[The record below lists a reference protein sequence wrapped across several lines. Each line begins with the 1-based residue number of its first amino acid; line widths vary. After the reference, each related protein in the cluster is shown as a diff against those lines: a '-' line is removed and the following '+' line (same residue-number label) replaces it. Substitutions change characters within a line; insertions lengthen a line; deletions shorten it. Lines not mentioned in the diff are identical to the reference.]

1 MSGSSR
7 VRRQRQSVLFLLACA
22 VALLLTLAFGL
33 WIELRIGGITLTEAV
48 DDFGEAVA
56 GGIGAAACVLAA
68 VHNQGRTR
76 TAWALLG
83 GCAASWTVGEAIWSF
98 IEVFQGHQ
106 VPFPSLADAGYLG
119 AVPLAIAAIAVFP
132 GRHRTASRLAFLL
145 DGAIMACALLAVSW
159 ATVLGVVYGAAGDSL
174 LSTSIGLAYPIS
186 DVAVAIMAL
195 LLVGR
200 MARSMRLP
208 LMLVA
213 AGLFANLLSDSAFAY
228 LTTVKMYG
236 PAQLIDT
243 GWVAGYLLIAL
254 GALRATLVPATGLK
268 VDGEHSGDLVLFL
281 PYGSVAIA
289 AAVVL
294 ERALT
299 GQADPFLMWT
309 TAVVVVL
316 VLVRQS
322 IVLWDNLT
330 LNQRLEAQAVALRE
344 SEAHFRSLVQ
354 NSGDVMILADD
365 NGMVQF
371 VSTSIDRFFAYS
383 PTELNGQSFSDY
395 LHPGD
400 QPIFYNGL
408 KKALT
413 ASAHP
418 VTLGCRFRHKLG
430 SWTHCELTITNMLH
444 QSSPQAM
451 VINIRDVTDRKDM
464 EERLAHLAAH
474 DPVTSLP
481 NRIAF
486 RNQLDETLMRSQPGR
501 GAAVMTIDIEKC
513 DRCSL
518 P

>member
-159 ATVLGVVYGAAGDSL
+159 ATVLGVVYRAAGDSL

-383 PTELNGQSFSDY
+383 PTELN
-395 LHPGD
+395 
-400 QPIFYNGL
+400 
-408 KKALT
+408 
-413 ASAHP
+413 
-418 VTLGCRFRHKLG
+418 V
-430 SWTHCELTITNMLH
+430 ITCT
-444 QSSPQAM
+444 
-451 VINIRDVTDRKDM
+451 R
-464 EERLAHLAAH
+464 
-474 DPVTSLP
+474 VTS
-481 NRIAF
+481 RF
-486 RNQLDETLMRSQPGR
+486 STTG
-501 GAAVMTIDIEKC
+501 
-513 DRCSL
+513 
-518 P
+518 